1 MVRPS
6 TYPRSCMPSMNAASG
21 VLWPMEFERYP
32 MRGSVPA
39 SCASAVEPATRSARA
54 NIAANLV
61 TMALTIPL
69 LRNLSNGLAEGE
81 SSPLVFT
88 MAGSSR
94 QPDVYGERP
103 AALSR
108 SAQPCCWAER
118 QLRYS
123 TSMRLTIDLS
133 PAQAERL
140 RQEAERLGL
149 APEELARAAITDLL
163 ATPDPE
169 FARAADRVLRKNE
182 ELYRRL
188 A

>member
-1 MVRPS
+1 MPGVGSVRVDELSWCALVLRS
-6 TYPRSCMPSMNAASG
+6 TVLSCVSGNKRRPLPRRTGKIMIRYSSPRSCSISVCTTMLLDGAA
-21 VLWPMEFERYP
+21 
-32 MRGSVPA
+32 
-39 SCASAVEPATRSARA
+39 T
-54 NIAANLV
+54 
-61 TMALTIPL
+61 
-69 LRNLSNGLAEGE
+69 
-81 SSPLVFT
+81 
-88 MAGSSR
+88 
-94 QPDVYGERP
+94 
-103 AALSR
+103 
-108 SAQPCCWAER
+108 
-118 QLRYS
+118 RYS